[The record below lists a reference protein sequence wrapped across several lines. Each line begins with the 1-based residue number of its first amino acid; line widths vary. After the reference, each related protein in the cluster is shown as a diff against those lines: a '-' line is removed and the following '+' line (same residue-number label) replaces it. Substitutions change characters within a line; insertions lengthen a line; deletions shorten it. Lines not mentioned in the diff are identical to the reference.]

1 MSEAII
7 KIITLL
13 NALRAIFVLQ
23 KLFNRVGK
31 LYSLRSLIFL
41 II

>member
-13 NALRAIFVLQ
+13 NALQATFALQ
-23 KLFNRVGK
+23 KLFNRVTK
-31 LYSLRSLIFL
+31 IIFVTPH
-41 II
+41 